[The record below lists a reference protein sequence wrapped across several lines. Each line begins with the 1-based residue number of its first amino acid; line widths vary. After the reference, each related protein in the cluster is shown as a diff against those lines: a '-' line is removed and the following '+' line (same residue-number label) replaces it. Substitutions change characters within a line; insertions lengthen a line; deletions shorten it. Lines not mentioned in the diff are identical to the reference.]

1 MVINKYITPH
11 KSTNSL
17 RRDFDN
23 MIDALFNAPMTNLG
37 GMTQSSDSLNSKW
50 SPSVDIKETANE
62 YKVIAE
68 VPGVNPKDIK
78 VSLDKNTL
86 TIEGEKTVED
96 EKEDS
101 NWHRVERFS
110 GSFCRQF
117 TLPNNIDADSIKAK
131 TKHGLLELTIPK
143 AERVETKYV
152 NIESDE

>member
-1 MVINKYITPH
+1 MVINKYLNPN
-11 KSTNSL
+11 KSTSSL

-23 MIDALFNAPMTNLG
+23 IIDVLFNTPLNNASPLNSTDG
-37 GMTQSSDSLNSKW
+37 INSKW
-50 SPSVDIKETANE
+50 TPNVDIKETADA

-68 VPGVNPKDIK
+68 IPGVNPKDIK

-86 TIEGEKTVED
+86 TIQGEKNIED
-96 EKEDS
+96 EKDGS

-143 AERVETKYV
+143 VEKVETKYV
-152 NIESDE
+152 KIESEE